1 MSLINL
7 SLEVVYCS
15 IIVAILDSSRDLQA
29 NCAMRFLFRLD
40 LILHAGAGKKIR
52 ILNFATKQGV
62 RFSPVSSKV
71 GSLMQQHQTKLAG
84 EWPEL

>member
-40 LILHAGAGKKIR
+40 LIFHAGAGKK
-52 ILNFATKQGV
+52 N
-62 RFSPVSSKV
+62 
-71 GSLMQQHQTKLAG
+71 
-84 EWPEL
+84 